1 MSVGQLAGSKGSK
14 SSGVGGGGGAKA
26 QNAIQQRQQWYGP
39 VLHEVR
45 KSMVS
50 KMSKPKEVLVVE
62 NDVGEVV
69 MSVVKDTDA
78 LAQYQTMRETLVFL
92 THLNY
97 EDTESIMLEKL
108 EAQVDGTQW
117 TWRNLNTL
125 CWAIGSISVS
135 GCRRRH
141 VCGE

>member
-1 MSVGQLAGSKGSK
+1 
-14 SSGVGGGGGAKA
+14 
-26 QNAIQQRQQWYGP
+26 
-39 VLHEVR
+39 
-45 KSMVS
+45 
-50 KMSKPKEVLVVE
+50 
-62 NDVGEVV
+62 

-108 EAQVDGTQW
+108 AAQVDGTQW

-125 CWAIGSISVS
+125 CWAFGSISGAMNEDGKYSNAKRACNRVYGS
-135 GCRRRH
+135 T
-141 VCGE
+141 VVIVIVIFMT

>member
-1 MSVGQLAGSKGSK
+1 
-14 SSGVGGGGGAKA
+14 
-26 QNAIQQRQQWYGP
+26 
-39 VLHEVR
+39 
-45 KSMVS
+45 
-50 KMSKPKEVLVVE
+50 
-62 NDVGEVV
+62 

-108 EAQVDGTQW
+108 AAQVDGTQW

-125 CWAIGSISVS
+125 CWAIGSISGAMNEDGKYFKAKESVHRVYGS
-135 GCRRRH
+135 TVVVVI
-141 VCGE
+141 VCYLT